1 MQDESRLF
9 ALKKAYWETE
19 VPPEMEEKM
28 NQAIESA
35 KKSKANRPMRIFRT
49 VGTTAAAFVAA
60 VAVLA
65 NASAVTARAMET
77 IPVIGDLAG
86 LLTFRTFE
94 ETKNGVEAHFDIPQI
109 EGLDSA
115 AQQNLNAAVN
125 GYAAELIAQYEE
137 EAKLA
142 GEALKE
148 DPDYLKENQ
157 TARTSMES
165 TFEVLTDNERIFSI
179 GMETTSVSAGSNV
192 TKKHFTVDKQSG
204 AVLSLDRLFKEGS
217 DYASVLK
224 KEVLRQMGE
233 QMQADSEKVYFPEEF
248 EGIKADQDFYIN
260 REGALVLS
268 FDKYDVAPG
277 YMGAVEF
284 VIPAEAID
292 SIAGSVLRPAE

>member
-9 ALKKAYWETE
+9 ALKKAWWETE

-28 NQAIESA
+28 NQAIENA
-35 KKSKANRPMRIFRT
+35 KKRRNRPMRIFRT
-49 VGTTAAAFVAA
+49 AATTAAAFVVA

-65 NASAVTARAMET
+65 NASAVTARAVER

-94 ETKNGVEAHFDIPQI
+94 ETKNGVEAHFDIPRI
-109 EGLDSA
+109 EGLNSA
-115 AQQNLNAAVN
+115 AQQNLNAAVD

-148 DPDYLKENQ
+148 APDYLKENQ

-204 AVLSLDRLFKEGS
+204 AVLSLDRLFQEGS

-224 KEVLRQMGE
+224 QEVLRQMGE
-233 QMQADSEKVYFPEEF
+233 QMQADSEKVYFPEAF

-277 YMGAVEF
+277 LMGAVEF
-284 VIPAEAID
+284 VIPSEAIAP
-292 SIAGSVLRPAE
+292 IAGSVLRPAE